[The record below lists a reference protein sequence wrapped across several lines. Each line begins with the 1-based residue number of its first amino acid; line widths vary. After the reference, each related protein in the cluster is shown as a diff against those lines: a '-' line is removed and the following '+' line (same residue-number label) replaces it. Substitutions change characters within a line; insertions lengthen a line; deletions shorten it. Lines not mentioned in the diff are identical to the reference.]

1 MYSLSEKWK
10 EQLIMQL
17 LEIPQVLIKNT

>member
-1 MYSLSEKWK
+1 MYSLSKKWK

-17 LEIPQVLIKNT
+17 LEISQVLSKNT

>member
-17 LEIPQVLIKNT
+17 LEIPQVLSKNT

>member
-17 LEIPQVLIKNT
+17 LEILQVLSKNT

>member
-17 LEIPQVLIKNT
+17 LEISQVLSKNT

>member
-1 MYSLSEKWK
+1 MHSLSEKWK

-17 LEIPQVLIKNT
+17 LEIPQVLSKNT